1 MLNLK
6 MLVQIPTKNQMNSYQ
21 VEIDGEQLPNSFT
34 FDELI
39 ENGLLDERDEHIKI
53 KLVEET
59 DWVIALDYPFSI
71 SEKNFRLNEDG
82 TVTRKKKNMGNSNG
96 DSSPS
101 SIPRGYRIDE
111 YGQVVRIGTT
121 NNSNTS
127 RLELSTT
134 SLHFTSYGGS
144 RSITINA
151 NEEWQISLNAASW
164 VHLTKSGNNL
174 MVMADQNYGSGSRT
188 DYFRL
193 KSGNVEKRVDIYQ
206 SGSSSGIQN
215 TPSSVSG
222 DSNDEDGCSWIF
234 WIAIGIGILAAI
246 FS

>member
-1 MLNLK
+1 MVK
-6 MLVQIPTKNQMNSYQ
+6 KYQ
-21 VEIDGEQLPNSFT
+21 VVIDDTVASQSFT
-34 FDELI
+34 LDELLDA
-39 ENGLLDERDEHIKI
+39 GLLDDYDTNIKVRATNE
-53 KLVEET
+53 KEWRVARE
-59 DWVIALDYPFSI
+59 YPFYQ
-71 SEKNFRLNEDG
+71 SESSTYNNDYIVNRDG
-82 TVTRKKKNMGNSNG
+82 TITRKKRNIVNSNG

-164 VHLTKSGNNL
+164 VHLTKSGSNL

-193 KSGNVEKRVDIYQ
+193 KSGNIEKRVDIYQ
-206 SGSSSGIQN
+206 SGSSSVIQN
-215 TPSSVSG
+215 MPSSVSG
-222 DSNDEDGCSWIF
+222 DSNDDDGCSWIL

>member
-39 ENGLLDERDEHIKI
+39 ENGLLDEKDEHIKI

-96 DSSPS
+96 NSSSS

-111 YGQVVRIGTT
+111 YGQIVRT
-121 NNSNTS
+121 NNSNAS
-127 RLELSTT
+127 RLELSKEA
-134 SLHFTSYGGS
+134 LYFTYSGGYGYIIVNTGG
-144 RSITINA
+144 
-151 NEEWQISLNAASW
+151 EWHISMNAASW
-164 VHLTKSGNNL
+164 VNLTKSGDVLIVKVN
-174 MVMADQNYGSGSRT
+174 QNYGSDYRT
-188 DYFRL
+188 DYFKL

-215 TPSSVSG
+215 TPSSVSD
-222 DSNDEDGCSWIF
+222 DSNDNDGCSWIL
-234 WIAIGIGILAAI
+234 WIAIGISILAAI